1 MPTRHGPRTP
11 ESPPTGTN
19 GVSAERVLPYAE
31 SPPPVI
37 VIFGPTA
44 VGKSELL
51 FSLLDQRFEIINADS
66 LQVFRHMDVG
76 TAKPSL
82 QSRARLTHHLVDV
95 ADPSE
100 QFNAGWFVKA
110 AEALVPSIRSRGNFP
125 VMCGG
130 TAFYITSFLYGL
142 PESPPVD
149 EAIREKYRALDR
161 QSGSKGLYSL
171 LQERDPEAAAR
182 IQPNDRYRVIRALEV
197 RESTGRSL
205 FSFRWPRTP
214 RNDFRFLLIGLER
227 EREELYRRIGERVE
241 RMFDEGFLKEVK
253 TLIAMGYG
261 PSDPGMR
268 GIGYREL
275 LQMRA
280 GCQTIADVREL
291 IARNTRR
298 YAKRQLTFFRAVP
311 GVAWMR
317 PDRPSE
323 VRDKIEAFIA
333 GST

>member
-1 MPTRHGPRTP
+1 MAPGEIGTRTP
-11 ESPPTGTN
+11 
-19 GVSAERVLPYAE
+19 E

-44 VGKSELL
+44 VGKSDLL
-51 FSLLDQRFEIINADS
+51 FSLFDQRFEIINADS

-76 TAKPSL
+76 TAKPTSE
-82 QSRARLTHHLVDV
+82 SRARLTHHLIDV

-100 QFNAGWFVKA
+100 QFNVGRFVKA
-110 AEALVPSIRSRGNFP
+110 AEALVPSIRSRDRYP
-125 VMCGG
+125 VISGG

-142 PESPPVD
+142 PEAPPVD
-149 EAIREKYRALDR
+149 AAVREKFRALDR
-161 QSGSKGLYSL
+161 QSGPRGLYSL
-171 LQERDPEAAAR
+171 LAELDPEAAAR
-182 IQPNDRYRVIRALEV
+182 IQPNDRYRIIRALEV
-197 RESTGRSL
+197 HESTGRSL

-214 RNDFRFLLIGLER
+214 RIDFRFLLIGLER
-227 EREELYRRIGERVE
+227 DREELYHRIGERVD
-241 RMFDEGFLKEVK
+241 RMFDEGFLTEVK

-275 LQMRA
+275 LQMRE
-280 GCQTIADVREL
+280 GCQTMADVREL
-291 IARNTRR
+291 IARTTRR

-311 GVAWMR
+311 GVQWMR

-333 GST
+333 KST